1 MQFVSIGSA
10 CSSTLPLNCGI
21 PQGSALDLLLFLF
34 LLSHW
39 WHKTIGWRHHNVS
52 FHLYADNTLLYV
64 SFESSILGDLSMA
77 RHTPHWNPVLMIP
90 INVCDTLMMVRQR
103 CWLSM
108 LRTILLSSF
117 ISFKWP
123 LNCSLLASAKNIGVV
138 LNSML
143 SLDNHIITQIC
154 KYSFYST

>member
-21 PQGSALDLLLFLF
+21 PQGSALDLLLYLF
-34 LLSHW
+34 LLTHW
-39 WHKTIGWRHHNVS
+39 WHKTIGITTVL
-52 FHLYADNTLLYV
+52 FTFMLTILCFTYHLSCLFWVT
-64 SFESSILGDLSMA
+64 FPWPG
-77 RHTPHWNPVLMIP
+77 HTPRWNPVLMML
-90 INVCDTLMMVRQR
+90 INVCHILMMVRQR

-108 LRTILLSSF
+108 LRTVLLSSL

-123 LNCSLLASAKNIGVV
+123 LNCYPLASAKNIGVV

-143 SLDNHIITQIC
+143 PLDNHITQIC
-154 KYSFYST
+154 KSSFYST